1 MMLRPGDGCS
11 IIAPA
16 AQLRGADVGL
26 LDEAVALLESWGLHV
41 TVRIER
47 SHHFYLAG
55 SDTARASH
63 LAAALADPDTKAIFC
78 TRGGYGSAR
87 LLPYLDPSLLPEP
100 KLLVG
105 YSDVTALHL
114 AAALLWPRVHLV
126 HGPNL
131 VTPEFLGPGP
141 TCERNRQSLHQALF
155 DPAYAVDEE
164 VEFLVPGQARGPL
177 VGGCLSLMVSMLG
190 TSFAPVTDGAIL
202 FLEDVGEAPYRVDRM
217 LTQLRAAGAFDAIRG
232 VMFGTMRNCKDAYN
246 DVRDVIRDVLSGASF
261 PVAFGLESGHS
272 ETNLSLRLGANAQL
286 DVARGRF
293 YLS

>member
-1 MMLRPGDGCS
+1 MGQG
-11 IIAPA
+11 
-16 AQLRGADVGL
+16 
-26 LDEAVALLESWGLHV
+26 
-41 TVRIER
+41 
-47 SHHFYLAG
+47 
-55 SDTARASH
+55 
-63 LAAALADPDTKAIFC
+63 
-78 TRGGYGSAR
+78 
-87 LLPYLDPSLLPEP
+87 LDPSLLPEP

-131 VTPEFLGPGP
+131 VTREFLGPGP
-141 TCERNRQSLHQALF
+141 TCERTRQSLHQALF

-217 LTQLRAAGAFDAIRG
+217 LTQLRAAGPFDAIRG

>member
-1 MMLRPGDGCS
+1 MILQPGDGCS
-11 IIAPA
+11 IVAPA
-16 AQLRGADVGL
+16 AQLRGADLGL
-26 LDEAVALLESWGLHV
+26 LDEAVTLLKSWDLHV
-41 TVRIER
+41 TVRVEH

-55 SDTARASH
+55 SDAARASH
-63 LAAALADPDTKAIFC
+63 FAAALADPDTKAIFC

-100 KLLVG
+100 KMLVG

-114 AAALLWPRVHLV
+114 AAARLWPRVHLV

-131 VTPEFLGPGP
+131 VTRELLGSGP
-141 TCERNRQSLHQALF
+141 THERNRQSLHQALF
-155 DPAYAVDEE
+155 DPNYAVDEE
-164 VEFLVPGQARGPL
+164 VEFLIPGQARGHL
-177 VGGCLSLMVSMLG
+177 IGGCLSLMVSMLG
-190 TSFAPVTDGAIL
+190 TSFAPVTDGAVL

-217 LTQLRAAGAFDAIRG
+217 LTQLRAAGVFDTIEG
-232 VMFGTMRNCKDAYN
+232 VVFGTMRNCKDACN

-286 DVARGRF
+286 DDARGRF

>member
-1 MMLRPGDGCS
+1 MILRPDDGCS

-16 AQLRGADVGL
+16 AQLRGADVDL
-26 LDEAVALLESWGLHV
+26 LDEAVALLKSWGLHV

-131 VTPEFLGPGP
+131 VTREFLGPGP

-217 LTQLRAAGAFDAIRG
+217 LTQLRAAGAFGAIRG